1 MNTNQ
6 RWIATVLA
14 LAGPLMVLGIWEA
27 LARSGVVNPLFYPP
41 PTSLIET
48 ARELA
53 RERLWDDLRASL
65 TRVGAGFIIA
75 AVPGVLLGTLMGVWW
90 PLRALL
96 SPVASAAFAIP
107 KIAILPLV
115 IIIFGI
121 GESSK
126 IAMVAIS
133 VFFLVVLSTMSA
145 VLEVDRAY
153 FDVARNAGANFFEQ
167 MRTVA
172 IPGALPGIFTGLRLA
187 LGFSLLVIVGT
198 EFLASRNGIG
208 HLIWNSW
215 QTFAIEKMYVGLV
228 VTGIL
233 GWLLNLIMDEIER
246 VFMPWKAP
254 SSRGAMIPVPQVV
267 RDWYMATRPFSFT
280 ASVIPVLVG
289 TFLAAQQEGNF
300 KWPLFGM
307 VMLASVMVHAAS
319 NLVNDYFDWRNGADK
334 PAALGRGGAIQR
346 GIIKPRGIFW
356 FGIVLFVVATAL
368 GLVIVWMVGW
378 QVLLFALPSLAAAY
392 FYTGG
397 PKPLGYVA
405 LGEATVFIFMGPM
418 IVLGSYFVQTEQI
431 TWTAFLI
438 SVPVGLMVTAI
449 LQANNIRDIADD
461 LEANKRTVAT
471 FIGRRWA
478 NLEFILLIAGA
489 YAVTL
494 VVALGGV
501 TSAGLLIVFIT
512 LPRAI
517 TVIRTVLQRDEA
529 RALNYALRQTAGLH
543 LQFGLLVSAVL
554 LISAWTA

>member
-65 TRVGAGFIIA
+65 SRVGAGFIIA

-300 KWPLFGM
+300 KWLLFGM